1 MTPQAFPRSGPELS
15 AEHWQRVLL
24 DWPAHSD
31 FASTDPDSR
40 SAPWTM
46 PAATC
51 TMALARSGECR
62 RLAPPSHGPYA
73 YRFSPLL
80 RLRAQFVLLRGGHK
94 IQSPAAALPLALARR
109 KPPRPAPMVVLTS
122 FESTLVNPDKDSRSR
137 PPHLHRFSG
146 AAAAPLG

>member
-1 MTPQAFPRSGPELS
+1 MPGPELS
-15 AEHWQRVLL
+15 AAHWQRVLL

-46 PAATC
+46 PAATR
-51 TMALARSGECR
+51 TMALAWSRECR

-80 RLRAQFVLLRGGHK
+80 RHRTQFVLLRGGHK
-94 IQSPAAALPLALARR
+94 IQSPAAALPLVFGRR
-109 KPPRPAPMVVLTS
+109 KHRRRPASIDIFT
-122 FESTLVNPDKDSRSR
+122 
-137 PPHLHRFSG
+137 H
-146 AAAAPLG
+146 